1 MSSIVG
7 RAAFRATRS
16 LRAAGPNAGAGA
28 ADASQAEG
36 ASALSKGAR
45 RDPELYVRLN
55 AMTLGFIMT
64 CAFAGAGYYF
74 STKPTS
80 AISENKVPKVPGSEP
95 WNTGGSGKYQYHP
108 GGDTSAQRKE
118 APSALNTVIIPNV
131 TLPKELHDK
140 YNKWGK
146 DDY

>member
-1 MSSIVG
+1 MASIAG
-7 RAAFRATRS
+7 RAAFRATRA
-16 LRAAGPNAGAGA
+16 LRAAGPTAGAGA
-28 ADASQAEG
+28 ADAGVREG

-45 RDPELYVRLN
+45 RDPELY
-55 AMTLGFIMT
+55 TLGFIMT

-80 AISENKVPKVPGSEP
+80 AVSENPVPKVPGSEP

-108 GGDTSAQRKE
+108 GGDSSQGKKE
-118 APSALNTVIIPNV
+118 APSALNVVIVPDV
-131 TLPKELHDK
+131 TLPKYLHDK
-140 YNKWGK
+140 FNKYGK